1 MESSK
6 EFLKC
11 VENIEKL
18 FWYDTVTFL
27 DCVLTDDEQDP
38 QYSAI
43 TVYGRLEMVVEF
55 EKLYLGK
62 ENDDVNSLLLDN
74 NYTQDD
80 IEMLNKKME
89 QERPLWEQIHSKS
102 NKK

>member
-1 MESSK
+1 MKNNK

-11 VENIEKL
+11 VEQIEKL

-55 EKLYLGK
+55 EKLYSGK
-62 ENDDVNSLLLDN
+62 ENYDVNSLLLDN

-80 IEMLNKKME
+80 IDILSKKMQ
-89 QERPLWEQIHSKS
+89 QEKPLRDLIH
-102 NKK
+102 NKTDK